1 MLSVRIVP
9 THPELTRLL
18 RDHQASFG
26 QEGDGRLFAGVRGG
40 DLPTLTYRRAWARAR
55 QDALTPAEQAS
66 PLARRPCDLRHACM
80 STLLNGGVYP
90 TEVAGWEGRLGLG
103 PRTGGLR
110 LRLPLS
116 FADGRGQALALP
128 RG

>member
-18 RDHQASFG
+18 RDHPASFG
-26 QEGDGRLFAGVRGG
+26 QEGDGRLFAGVGGG
-40 DLPTLTYRRAWARAR
+40 DLPTLTYRRARARAR

-90 TEVAGWEGRLGLG
+90 AEVAGWDGAAGA
-103 PRTGGLR
+103 RTQDR
-110 LRLPLS
+110 RITAPPP